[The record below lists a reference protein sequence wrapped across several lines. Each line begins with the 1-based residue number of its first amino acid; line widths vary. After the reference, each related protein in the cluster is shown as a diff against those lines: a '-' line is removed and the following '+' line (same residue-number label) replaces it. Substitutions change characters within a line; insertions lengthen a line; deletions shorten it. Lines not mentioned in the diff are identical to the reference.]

1 MNNCKIGIKLADG
14 SFYPILEEGAPQSKI
29 IELTTVRDDQ
39 TTVQLDLYRSSSDD
53 MEDAEY
59 VDTLLVENLLPRP
72 KETPTLNLKIEID
85 AENVLS
91 ASIEDCESGESSETK
106 VSLVNLDSSDRTIVP
121 DFSMIDAETAD
132 NEEVDSLLD
141 EFADNTIAVPGEAT
155 MENELSN
162 NDDLNLDDFGDVNEL
177 LSDDV
182 ENQDDNLPELD
193 DLSEIQEEPVLD
205 EMPEIADDSEL
216 DEFSEVTN
224 EPELDEMPEIAEEP
238 ELDEFPEVTEEPVM
252 DDLSEIQEQSTF
264 DDFSENS
271 TPEEFATEDTFAEV
285 ENDSEIEN
293 GFVAEEPILDEMP
306 EIAEEPVLDEMPEFT
321 EEPELDEMPE
331 ISEEPALDEMPEI
344 SEEPE
349 LDEMPEFTEEPVLDE
364 MPEIA
369 DEPVLDEMP
378 SIDVDYSS
386 ESTDIMQDSILDSSD
401 FSESSNENLD
411 LMEEEFPDFSDIPT
425 ASENEIADTD
435 LDSNDDD
442 GFFGIGNDY
451 GDLNTDMDFDE
462 DDAFASNIDTST
474 DLDESIPSP
483 DLSFSDLYVDT
494 TENDCP
500 EKKRC
505 SIPVLIC
512 SLCAVICVIVLL
524 LILFLTPSKLKNKEE
539 NSETSIWQEETTV
552 QEVVPAPVETITEE
566 LPEQPEVVVE
576 EEAKEDEIVIV
587 EAPVVTP
594 VEPEPVQEKLKGV
607 EYKIKWG
614 DTLWDIAGTYYKNP
628 WLYREIA
635 KYNGLENPDYIV
647 SGTIITIPPR

>member
-1 MNNCKIGIKLADG
+1 MNNKIGIKLADG
-14 SFYPILEEGAPQSKI
+14 SFYPILEEGSPQSKI

-72 KETPTLNLKIEID
+72 KETPTLNLKIELD
-85 AENVLS
+85 SENVLS
-91 ASIEDCESGESSETK
+91 ASIEDCESGESSATK
-106 VSLVNLDSSDRTIVP
+106 VSLVNLDSSERTIVP

-132 NEEVDSLLD
+132 NEEADSLLD
-141 EFADNTIAVPGEAT
+141 EFADNTIAVSGETT
-155 MENELSN
+155 MENELDN
-162 NDDLNLDDFGDVNEL
+162 NEDLNLDDFDDVDEL
-177 LSDDV
+177 LTDDV
-182 ENQDDNLPELD
+182 ENQDNNLPELD
-193 DLSEIQEEPVLD
+193 DLSEIQAEPVLD
-205 EMPEIADDSEL
+205 EMPEIESEATFEETDNLATNDFADL
-216 DEFSEVTN
+216 
-224 EPELDEMPEIAEEP
+224 PEI
-238 ELDEFPEVTEEPVM
+238 
-252 DDLSEIQEQSTF
+252 
-264 DDFSENS
+264 
-271 TPEEFATEDTFAEV
+271 ED
-285 ENDSEIEN
+285 
-293 GFVAEEPILDEMP
+293 
-306 EIAEEPVLDEMPEFT
+306 
-321 EEPELDEMPE
+321 
-331 ISEEPALDEMPEI
+331 
-344 SEEPE
+344 
-349 LDEMPEFTEEPVLDE
+349 EPVLDE
-364 MPEIA
+364 MPEIESDA
-369 DEPVLDEMP
+369 TFEETDNLATNDFADLPEIEDEPVLDEMSEIESESTFEETDNLATNDFADLPEIEDEPVLDEMP
-378 SIDVDYSS
+378 TLEDDFSS

-401 FSESSNENLD
+401 FAESANEGLD
-411 LMEEEFPDFSDIPT
+411 IMEEEFPDFSDIPT
-425 ASENEIADTD
+425 ASENDIVDSD
-435 LDSNDDD
+435 LDSDDDD

-451 GDLNTDMDFDE
+451 GDLNTDMDFD
-462 DDAFASNIDTST
+462 DDAFDSNIDTSS

-494 TENDCP
+494 PDNDCP

-539 NSETSIWQEETTV
+539 NSEVSIWQEETTV
-552 QEVVPAPVETITEE
+552 QEVIPSPVETPTEDV
-566 LPEQPEVVVE
+566 PEEIDVVIE

>member
-14 SFYPILEEGAPQSKI
+14 SFYPILEEGSPQSKI

-39 TTVQLDLYRSSSDD
+39 TTVQLDLYRSSSDN

-85 AENVLS
+85 SENVLS
-91 ASIEDCESGESSETK
+91 ASIEDCESGESSTTK
-106 VSLVNLDSSDRTIVP
+106 VSLVNLESSERTIVP

-141 EFADNTIAVPGEAT
+141 EFADNTIAVPGEES

-162 NDDLNLDDFGDVNEL
+162 NEDLKLDDFGDVDEL
-177 LSDDV
+177 LTDDV

-193 DLSEIQEEPVLD
+193 DLSEIQVEPVLDDLSEIQGEPVLD
-205 EMPEIADDSEL
+205 EMPEMESESVF
-216 DEFSEVTN
+216 EETN
-224 EPELDEMPEIAEEP
+224 
-238 ELDEFPEVTEEPVM
+238 
-252 DDLSEIQEQSTF
+252 DLSTNDIT
-264 DDFSENS
+264 DF
-271 TPEEFATEDTFAEV
+271 PVIEDK
-285 ENDSEIEN
+285 
-293 GFVAEEPILDEMP
+293 
-306 EIAEEPVLDEMPEFT
+306 PVLDEMPEMET
-321 EEPELDEMPE
+321 ESTFEETEDLETSDLSDLPE
-331 ISEEPALDEMPEI
+331 IDIPNDNLYSENNE
-344 SEEPE
+344 
-349 LDEMPEFTEEPVLDE
+349 
-364 MPEIA
+364 
-369 DEPVLDEMP
+369 
-378 SIDVDYSS
+378 
-386 ESTDIMQDSILDSSD
+386 IMQDSILDSSD
-401 FSESSNENLD
+401 FSETTKENEEI
-411 LMEEEFPDFSDIPT
+411 MEEEFPDFSDIPT
-425 ASENEIADTD
+425 ASEKEISDSD
-435 LDSNDDD
+435 LDSDDDD

-451 GDLNTDMDFDE
+451 GDLDTDMDFDE
-462 DDAFASNIDTST
+462 DAFASSIDTSS
-474 DLDESIPSP
+474 DLDDSIPSP

-494 TENDCP
+494 PENDCP

-512 SLCAVICVIVLL
+512 SLCAVVCVIVLL
-524 LILFLTPSKLKNKEE
+524 LILFLTPSKIKDKENASE
-539 NSETSIWQEETTV
+539 NSLWQEETSI
-552 QEVVPAPVETITEE
+552 QEVVATPVETTTDDVTEE
-566 LPEQPEVVVE
+566 SDVLVE

-594 VEPEPVQEKLKGV
+594 AEPEPVQEKLKGV

-647 SGTIITIPPR
+647 SGTIIIIPPR

>member
-85 AENVLS
+85 SENVLS

-264 DDFSENS
+264 DDFSDNS

-306 EIAEEPVLDEMPEFT
+306 EITEQPEVDEMPEFTEEPELDEMPEFTEEPELDEMPEFT

-331 ISEEPALDEMPEI
+331 ISEEPE
-344 SEEPE
+344 
-349 LDEMPEFTEEPVLDE
+349 LDE

-378 SIDVDYSS
+378 SIDDDYSS

-451 GDLNTDMDFDE
+451 GDLNTDMDFDD

-539 NSETSIWQEETTV
+539 NSESSIWQEETTI
-552 QEVVPAPVETITEE
+552 QEVVPTPVGTITEE

>member
-1 MNNCKIGIKLADG
+1 MNNKIGIKLADG
-14 SFYPILEEGAPQSKI
+14 SFYPILEEGSPQSKI

-72 KETPTLNLKIEID
+72 KETPTLNLKIELN

-91 ASIEDCESGESSETK
+91 ASIEDCESGESSTTK
-106 VSLVNLDSSDRTIVP
+106 VSLVNLDSSERTIVP
-121 DFSMIDAETAD
+121 DFSMIDAETSD
-132 NEEVDSLLD
+132 NEEADSLLD
-141 EFADNTIAVPGEAT
+141 EFADNTIAVSGETT
-155 MENELSN
+155 MENELD
-162 NDDLNLDDFGDVNEL
+162 NDEDLNLDDFGDVDEL
-177 LSDDV
+177 LTDEV
-182 ENQDDNLPELD
+182 ETQDDNLPELD
-193 DLSEIQEEPVLD
+193 DLSEIQAEPVLD
-205 EMPEIADDSEL
+205 EMPEIESEATFEETDNLEANGFADL
-216 DEFSEVTN
+216 
-224 EPELDEMPEIAEEP
+224 PEI
-238 ELDEFPEVTEEPVM
+238 
-252 DDLSEIQEQSTF
+252 
-264 DDFSENS
+264 
-271 TPEEFATEDTFAEV
+271 ED
-285 ENDSEIEN
+285 
-293 GFVAEEPILDEMP
+293 
-306 EIAEEPVLDEMPEFT
+306 
-321 EEPELDEMPE
+321 
-331 ISEEPALDEMPEI
+331 
-344 SEEPE
+344 
-349 LDEMPEFTEEPVLDE
+349 EPVLDE
-364 MPEIA
+364 MPEIETEA
-369 DEPVLDEMP
+369 TFEETDNLATNDFADLPEIEDEPVLDEMP
-378 SIDVDYSS
+378 EIESESTFEETENLETNGFADLPEIEDEPVLDEMPTLEDDFSS

-401 FSESSNENLD
+401 FAEPTNDNLD
-411 LMEEEFPDFSDIPT
+411 IMEEEFPDFSDIPT
-425 ASENEIADTD
+425 ASENDSADSD
-435 LDSNDDD
+435 LDGDD

-451 GDLNTDMDFDE
+451 GDLDTDMDFDE
-462 DDAFASNIDTST
+462 DAFASNIDTSS

-494 TENDCP
+494 PDDDCP

-512 SLCAVICVIVLL
+512 SLCAVICVIILL

-539 NSETSIWQEETTV
+539 VSESSIWQEETTV
-552 QEVVPAPVETITEE
+552 QEVIPTPVETITEE
-566 LPEQPEVVVE
+566 VTEELDVVVE

-594 VEPEPVQEKLKGV
+594 AEPEPVEEKLKGV

>member
-14 SFYPILEEGAPQSKI
+14 SFYPILEEGGPQSKV

-141 EFADNTIAVPGEAT
+141 EFADNTIAVPGDAT

-162 NDDLNLDDFGDVNEL
+162 NENLNLDDFDDVNEL
-177 LSDDV
+177 LTDDV
-182 ENQDDNLPELD
+182 ETQDNNLPELD
-193 DLSEIQEEPVLD
+193 DLAEIQSDPVL
-205 EMPEIADDSEL
+205 A
-216 DEFSEVTN
+216 
-224 EPELDEMPEIAEEP
+224 
-238 ELDEFPEVTEEPVM
+238 
-252 DDLSEIQEQSTF
+252 
-264 DDFSENS
+264 
-271 TPEEFATEDTFAEV
+271 
-285 ENDSEIEN
+285 
-293 GFVAEEPILDEMP
+293 
-306 EIAEEPVLDEMPEFT
+306 
-321 EEPELDEMPE
+321 
-331 ISEEPALDEMPEI
+331 
-344 SEEPE
+344 
-349 LDEMPEFTEEPVLDE
+349 E

-369 DEPVLDEMP
+369 DEPTFEETDDLSTNDLADLPEIEDEPVLAEMPEITDEPTFEETDDLSTNDFSDLPEIEDEPTFEETDDLSTNDLADLPEIEEESVLDEMP
-378 SIDVDYSS
+378 EIVDEPTFEETDDLSTNDFSDLPEIDIPNNSEFS
-386 ESTDIMQDSILDSSD
+386 ESNEILQDSILDSSD

-411 LMEEEFPDFSDIPT
+411 IMEEEFPDFSDIPT
-425 ASENEIADTD
+425 ASENDIADSD
-435 LDSNDDD
+435 LDSDDDD

-451 GDLNTDMDFDE
+451 GDLDTDMDFDE
-462 DDAFASNIDTST
+462 DAFASNIDTSS

-494 TENDCP
+494 ADDDCP

-539 NSETSIWQEETTV
+539 NSESSIWQEETTI
-552 QEVVPAPVETITEE
+552 QEVVPTPVETITEE

>member
-91 ASIEDCESGESSETK
+91 ATIEDCESGESSETK

-141 EFADNTIAVPGEAT
+141 EFADNTIAVSGEET
-155 MENELSN
+155 MGNEQSN
-162 NDDLNLDDFGDVNEL
+162 NENLNLDDFDDVDEL

-182 ENQDDNLPELD
+182 ETQDNNLPELD
-193 DLSEIQEEPVLD
+193 DFAEIQSDPVLD
-205 EMPEIADDSEL
+205 EMPEIT
-216 DEFSEVTN
+216 DEPTF
-224 EPELDEMPEIAEEP
+224 EE
-238 ELDEFPEVTEEPVM
+238 T
-252 DDLSEIQEQSTF
+252 DDLSI
-264 DDFSENS
+264 
-271 TPEEFATEDTFAEV
+271 
-285 ENDSEIEN
+285 NDLADLPEIE
-293 GFVAEEPILDEMP
+293 EE
-306 EIAEEPVLDEMPEFT
+306 
-321 EEPELDEMPE
+321 
-331 ISEEPALDEMPEI
+331 S
-344 SEEPE
+344 
-349 LDEMPEFTEEPVLDE
+349 VLDE
-364 MPEIA
+364 MPEIE
-369 DEPVLDEMP
+369 DEPTFEETDDLSTNDLADLPEIEEESVLDEMSEITDEPTFEEIDDLSTNDLADLPEIEEESVLDEMP
-378 SIDVDYSS
+378 EITDEPTFEETDDLSTNDLADLPEIDIPNNSEFS
-386 ESTDIMQDSILDSSD
+386 ESNEILQDSILDSSD

-411 LMEEEFPDFSDIPT
+411 IMEEEFPDFSDIPT
-425 ASENEIADTD
+425 ASENDIADSD
-435 LDSNDDD
+435 LDSDDDD

-451 GDLNTDMDFDE
+451 GDLDTDMDFDE
-462 DDAFASNIDTST
+462 DAFASNIDTSS

-494 TENDCP
+494 ADDDCP
-500 EKKRC
+500 ERKRC

-539 NSETSIWQEETTV
+539 NSESSIWQEETTI

>member
-14 SFYPILEEGAPQSKI
+14 SFYPILEEGGPQSKI

-141 EFADNTIAVPGEAT
+141 EFADNTIAVPGDAT

-162 NDDLNLDDFGDVNEL
+162 NDDLNLDDFGDVDEL

-193 DLSEIQEEPVLD
+193 DLSEIQDEPVLD
-205 EMPEIADDSEL
+205 EMPEIAD
-216 DEFSEVTN
+216 
-224 EPELDEMPEIAEEP
+224 EP

-306 EIAEEPVLDEMPEFT
+306 EITEQPEVDEMPEFTEEPEIDEMPEFT
-321 EEPELDEMPE
+321 EEPELDEIPE
-331 ISEEPALDEMPEI
+331 IS
-344 SEEPE
+344 
-349 LDEMPEFTEEPVLDE
+349 EEPVLDE
-364 MPEIA
+364 MPEIT

-378 SIDVDYSS
+378 SIDDDYSS

-401 FSESSNENLD
+401 FSEPSNENLD

-425 ASENEIADTD
+425 ASEDDIADTD
-435 LDSNDDD
+435 LNSNDDD

-451 GDLNTDMDFDE
+451 GDLNTDMDFDD
-462 DDAFASNIDTST
+462 DDAFASNIDTSS

-494 TENDCP
+494 TDDDCP

-539 NSETSIWQEETTV
+539 NSESSIWQEETTI
-552 QEVVPAPVETITEE
+552 QEVVPTPVETITEE

>member
-14 SFYPILEEGAPQSKI
+14 SFYPILEEGGPQSKI

-141 EFADNTIAVPGEAT
+141 EFADNTIAVPGDAT

-162 NDDLNLDDFGDVNEL
+162 NDDLNLDDFGDVDEL

-182 ENQDDNLPELD
+182 ENQDNNLPELD
-193 DLSEIQEEPVLD
+193 DFAEIQSDPVLD
-205 EMPEIADDSEL
+205 EMPEIT
-216 DEFSEVTN
+216 DEPTF
-224 EPELDEMPEIAEEP
+224 EE
-238 ELDEFPEVTEEPVM
+238 T
-252 DDLSEIQEQSTF
+252 DDLST
-264 DDFSENS
+264 
-271 TPEEFATEDTFAEV
+271 
-285 ENDSEIEN
+285 NDLADLPEIE
-293 GFVAEEPILDEMP
+293 EE
-306 EIAEEPVLDEMPEFT
+306 
-321 EEPELDEMPE
+321 
-331 ISEEPALDEMPEI
+331 S
-344 SEEPE
+344 
-349 LDEMPEFTEEPVLDE
+349 VLDE

-369 DEPVLDEMP
+369 DEPTFDETDELSTNDFSDLP
-378 SIDVDYSS
+378 EIDIPNNSEFS
-386 ESTDIMQDSILDSSD
+386 ESNEILQDSILDSSD

-411 LMEEEFPDFSDIPT
+411 IMEEEFPDFSDIPT
-425 ASENEIADTD
+425 ASENDIADSD
-435 LDSNDDD
+435 LDSDDDD

-451 GDLNTDMDFDE
+451 GDLDTDMDFDE
-462 DDAFASNIDTST
+462 DAFASNIDTSS

-494 TENDCP
+494 ADDDCP

-539 NSETSIWQEETTV
+539 NSESSIWQEETTI
-552 QEVVPAPVETITEE
+552 QEVVPTPVETITEE
-566 LPEQPEVVVE
+566 TPEEPEVVVE